1 MASSRESVT
10 GDTCLTIVERGVSAA
25 RERGYDRVTGDTLL
39 ITTIVTIA
47 AIYSCSF
54 FFVVAIAAWCADSVS
69 CYIKRFK
76 FFTTF

>member
-1 MASSRESVT
+1 
-10 GDTCLTIVERGVSAA
+10 
-25 RERGYDRVTGDTLL
+25 
-39 ITTIVTIA
+39 VTIA